1 MKGTSFPLYN
11 NWNDCIWDLVSHMDE
26 IIKTLL
32 QRVCNKN
39 RLKHNPNSAE
49 KDTSAIRCDRVTE
62 TELALPS
69 FGDHQNLAGPGDPS
83 QTVM

>member
-1 MKGTSFPLYN
+1 MT
-11 NWNDCIWDLVSHMDE
+11 VSGILSHTWME
-26 IIKTLL
+26 LSRPCCK
-32 QRVCNKN
+32 RVCNKN